1 LERGAAAFP
10 ALELHQGL
18 TSGTNLMPGWEACSR
33 HPLRRRRGYAE
44 LQCEVLAVPEV
55 APVIVEVYRG
65 SRESGRSS

>member
-1 LERGAAAFP
+1 
-10 ALELHQGL
+10 
-18 TSGTNLMPGWEACSR
+18 MPGWEACSR